1 MGFVALLHVLWR
13 RRIAVLMGLVAAV
26 AIGIVGIKMKGP
38 PTATTSVSS
47 KVLIDTPQS
56 LVASAK
62 APGAPTIYQRARVIA
77 DLMPTESA
85 EAEIARRALLG
96 VADEVAVLGPGVAAP
111 PLVISGIAE
120 QAAEV
125 VRPIAPY
132 LVSVEVT
139 PGLPILTITAVG
151 ADRDT
156 AVAVGKAAVATLP
169 AVARAA
175 PGGGD
180 SVKVE
185 TLGAPTVAIKTSG
198 GRKTIAAAALFLFGA
213 WCLAVVALDRP
224 LRRRRRRRAQ
234 LRLRAVG
241 GATG

>member
-13 RRIAVLMGLVAAV
+13 RRIAVLVGLVAAV
-26 AIGIVGIKMKGP
+26 AIGVVGIKMKGP

-56 LVASAK
+56 LVVSAK

-85 EAEIARRALLG
+85 EAEIARRAQLG

-156 AVAVGKAAVATLP
+156 

-234 LRLRAVG
+234 LRLHAAG
-241 GATG
+241 GAAG

>member
-1 MGFVALLHVLWR
+1 MGFVALLRVLWR
-13 RRIAVLMGLVAAV
+13 RRIAVLLGLVAAV
-26 AIGIVGIKMKGP
+26 AIGVVGIKMKGP
-38 PTATTSVSS
+38 PTATTSTAS

-77 DLMPTESA
+77 DLMATGTA
-85 EAEIARRALLG
+85 EAE
-96 VADEVAVLGPGVAAP
+96 VAHGAGLAPDEVAVLGPGVAAP
-111 PLVISGIAE
+111 PLVITGIAE

-125 VRPIAPY
+125 VRPVAPY

-156 AVAVGKAAVATLP
+156 AVALGKAAVATLP
-169 AVARAA
+169 AVARTA
-175 PGGGD
+175 PGGGE

-185 TLGAPTVAIKTSG
+185 TLGPPTLAIKTSG
-198 GRKTIAAAALFLFGA
+198 GRKTIAMAALFLFGV

-234 LRLRAVG
+234 VRLRTAE